1 MSCEDAPA
9 GHGRRGAKPHALPSG
24 SRRLDRGDTPRP
36 PGEEPGGGRA
46 GPAEPARNTAPETR
60 LTLGQLRTFLAVAS
74 TGSVRAAA
82 DQLVVT
88 QPAVSAALAAVRKQV
103 GVALVMRDGRGLR
116 LTPAGEAL
124 AERARAALALLDE
137 AVAAARGEADPD
149 RGRLRLASVTTAG
162 EHLAPPLLASF
173 LADHPEVAV
182 SMEVGNR
189 RRVADLLAHHEVD
202 LAIGGRPPPGA
213 ETLATRANHLV
224 VVGAA
229 GEKQRR
235 RRGRTVTTAD
245 LDMATWLLREPGSGT
260 RATAEALLEELG
272 IAPRIQTFGSN
283 GAVVESVRIGLG
295 ITLISADAVAGHVA
309 AGALEEWEHPGLPVE
324 RPWHL
329 LGRTGEPLA
338 PTPDRFLTHLL
349 DCGWERPGRISQG
362 TA

>member
-1 MSCEDAPA
+1 MQ
-9 GHGRRGAKPHALPSG
+9 
-24 SRRLDRGDTPRP
+24 
-36 PGEEPGGGRA
+36 
-46 GPAEPARNTAPETR
+46 PETR

-88 QPAVSAALAAVRKQV
+88 QPAVSSALAAVRKQV

-116 LTPAGEAL
+116 LTPAGVAL

-173 LADHPEVAV
+173 LADHPEVNV
-182 SMEVGNR
+182 SLEVGNR

-224 VVGAA
+224 VVGAPGYA
-229 GEKQRR
+229 GASRATRR
-235 RRGRTVTTAD
+235 KRALTRAVTKTE
-245 LDMATWLLREPGSGT
+245 LDAATWLLREPGSGT
-260 RATAEALLEELG
+260 RATAEAFLEGLG
-272 IAPRIQTFGSN
+272 IAPRILTFGSN
-283 GAVVESVRIGLG
+283 GAVLESVRIGLG
-295 ITLISADAVAGHVA
+295 VTLTSADAVAGDLA
-309 AGALEEWEHPGLPVE
+309 GGALEEWQHAGLPLQ

-329 LGRTGEPLA
+329 LGRAGEPLA
-338 PTPDRFLTHLL
+338 PTPDRFLAHLL
-349 DCGWERPGRISQG
+349 RSGWKRPI
-362 TA
+362 AAA

>member
-1 MSCEDAPA
+1 MI
-9 GHGRRGAKPHALPSG
+9 
-24 SRRLDRGDTPRP
+24 
-36 PGEEPGGGRA
+36 
-46 GPAEPARNTAPETR
+46 TAPETR

-213 ETLATRANHLV
+213 ETLATRANRLV

-229 GEKQRR
+229 GLPSGLPRRAMPAARNAGSKGAAGRR
-235 RRGRTVTTAD
+235 RAGRKTVTTNE
-245 LDMATWLLREPGSGT
+245 LDSATWLLREPGSGT

-272 IAPRIQTFGSN
+272 VAPRILTFGSN
-283 GAVVESVRIGLG
+283 GSVLESVRIGLG
-295 ITLISADAVAGHVA
+295 ITLISADAVAGDLS
-309 AGALEEWEHPGLPVE
+309 GGGLEEWQHPGLPLE

-329 LGRTGEPLA
+329 LGRAGEPLA
-338 PTPDRFLTHLL
+338 PTPDRFLSHLF
-349 DCGWERPGRISQG
+349 DCGWERPGRNRQG
-362 TA
+362 NA

>member
-1 MSCEDAPA
+1 ME
-9 GHGRRGAKPHALPSG
+9 
-24 SRRLDRGDTPRP
+24 
-36 PGEEPGGGRA
+36 
-46 GPAEPARNTAPETR
+46 PETR

-88 QPAVSAALAAVRKQV
+88 QPAVSSALAAVRKQV

-173 LADHPEVAV
+173 LADHPEVTV
-182 SMEVGNR
+182 SLEVGNR

-213 ETLATRANHLV
+213 ETLAMRANRLV
-224 VVGAA
+224 VVGAPGHA
-229 GEKQRR
+229 SASRPVRR
-235 RRGRTVTTAD
+235 KRALARTVTKTE
-245 LDMATWLLREPGSGT
+245 LDAATWLLREPGSGT

-272 IAPRIQTFGSN
+272 IAPRILTFGSN
-283 GAVVESVRIGLG
+283 GAVLESVRIGLG
-295 ITLISADAVAGHVA
+295 ITLISADAVAGDL
-309 AGALEEWEHPGLPVE
+309 AGGTLEQWEHPGLPLE

-329 LGRTGEPLA
+329 LGRAGEPLA
-338 PTPDRFLTHLL
+338 PTPDRFLAHLL
-349 DCGWERPGRISQG
+349 NSGWKRPIARL
-362 TA
+362 

>member
-1 MSCEDAPA
+1 MSVEQ
-9 GHGRRGAKPHALPSG
+9 
-24 SRRLDRGDTPRP
+24 
-36 PGEEPGGGRA
+36 GEA
-46 GPAEPARNTAPETR
+46 R

-88 QPAVSAALAAVRKQV
+88 QPAVSSALAAVRKQV
-103 GVALVMRDGRGLR
+103 GVALVRREGRGLR

-173 LADHPEVAV
+173 LADHPEVTV
-182 SMEVGNR
+182 SLEVGNR

-202 LAIGGRPPPGA
+202 LAIGGRPQSGA
-213 ETLATRANHLV
+213 ETLAVRPNRLV
-224 VVGAA
+224 VVGAPN
-229 GEKQRR
+229 GG
-235 RRGRTVTTAD
+235 GRAVTRAE
-245 LDMATWLLREPGSGT
+245 LESATWLLREPGSGT
-260 RATAEALLEELG
+260 RATAEVLLEDLG
-272 IAPRIQTFGSN
+272 IAPRILTFGSN

-295 ITLISADAVAGHVA
+295 VTLISADAVAGDLA
-309 AGALEEWEHPGLPVE
+309 GGALEEWTHPGLPIE

-329 LGRTGEPLA
+329 LGRAGEPLA
-338 PTPDRFLTHLL
+338 PTPDRFLAHVLAS
-349 DCGWERPGRISQG
+349 GWDRPVTDRRRRR
-362 TA
+362 

>member
-1 MSCEDAPA
+1 MS
-9 GHGRRGAKPHALPSG
+9 LP
-24 SRRLDRGDTPRP
+24 
-36 PGEEPGGGRA
+36 
-46 GPAEPARNTAPETR
+46 PETR
-60 LTLGQLRTFLAVAS
+60 LTLGQLRTFLAVAA

-88 QPAVSAALAAVRKQV
+88 QPAVSSALAAVRKQV

-173 LADHPEVAV
+173 LADRPEVTV
-182 SMEVGNR
+182 SLEVGNR
-189 RRVADLLAHHEVD
+189 RRVADLLSHHEVD

-213 ETLATRANHLV
+213 ETLAVRANRLV
-224 VVGAA
+224 VVAA
-229 GEKQRR
+229 TSAP
-235 RRGRTVTTAD
+235 RRGRKKVTARPVARAE
-245 LDMATWLLREPGSGT
+245 LEAATWLLREPGSGT

-272 IAPRIQTFGSN
+272 ITPRILTFGSN

-295 ITLISADAVAGHVA
+295 VTLISADAVAGDL
-309 AGALEEWEHPGLPVE
+309 AGGSLEEWEHPGLPIE

-329 LGRTGEPLA
+329 LGRAGEPLA
-338 PTPDRFLTHLL
+338 PTPDRFLAHLFAS
-349 DCGWERPGRISQG
+349 GWERPKRSSIRRR
-362 TA
+362 A

>member
-1 MSCEDAPA
+1 ME
-9 GHGRRGAKPHALPSG
+9 R
-24 SRRLDRGDTPRP
+24 
-36 PGEEPGGGRA
+36 
-46 GPAEPARNTAPETR
+46 PETR

-88 QPAVSAALAAVRKQV
+88 QPAVSSALAAVRKQV

-173 LADHPEVAV
+173 LADHPEVTV
-182 SMEVGNR
+182 SLEVGNR
-189 RRVADLLAHHEVD
+189 RRVADLLSHHEVD

-213 ETLATRANHLV
+213 ETLAVRDNRLV
-224 VVGAA
+224 VVAA
-229 GEKQRR
+229 TRDPQ
-235 RRGRTVTTAD
+235 RGRPKRTAHPVSRAE
-245 LDMATWLLREPGSGT
+245 LAEATWLLREPGSGT

-272 IAPRIQTFGSN
+272 ITPRILTFGSN
-283 GAVVESVRIGLG
+283 GAVLESVRIGLG
-295 ITLISADAVAGHVA
+295 VTLVSDDAAAGHLA
-309 AGALEEWEHPGLPVE
+309 SGALEEWQHSGLPIE

-329 LGRTGEPLA
+329 LGRVGEPLA
-338 PTPDRFLTHLL
+338 PTPDRFLAHLL
-349 DCGWERPGRISQG
+349 ASGWQLPGRSPRRR
-362 TA
+362 A

>member
-1 MSCEDAPA
+1 ME
-9 GHGRRGAKPHALPSG
+9 
-24 SRRLDRGDTPRP
+24 
-36 PGEEPGGGRA
+36 
-46 GPAEPARNTAPETR
+46 PETR

-88 QPAVSAALAAVRKQV
+88 QPAVSSALAAVRKQV

-173 LADHPEVAV
+173 LADHPEVTV
-182 SMEVGNR
+182 SLEVGNR
-189 RRVADLLAHHEVD
+189 RRVADLLSHHEVD

-213 ETLATRANHLV
+213 ETLAVRANRLV
-224 VVGAA
+224 VVAAATGA
-229 GEKQRR
+229 RR
-235 RRGRTVTTAD
+235 RRRTARAVTKAE
-245 LDMATWLLREPGSGT
+245 LAAATWLLREPGSGT

-272 IAPRIQTFGSN
+272 ITPRILTFGSN

-295 ITLISADAVAGHVA
+295 VTLISADAVAGDL
-309 AGALEEWEHPGLPVE
+309 AGGGLEEWEHPGLPIE

-329 LGRTGEPLA
+329 LGRAGEPLA
-338 PTPDRFLTHLL
+338 PTPERFLTHLL
-349 DCGWERPGRISQG
+349 NSGWTRPSEAA
-362 TA
+362 TAAS

>member
-1 MSCEDAPA
+1 MSSFP
-9 GHGRRGAKPHALPSG
+9 GTGAEA
-24 SRRLDRGDTPRP
+24 
-36 PGEEPGGGRA
+36 
-46 GPAEPARNTAPETR
+46 TR

-82 DQLVVT
+82 EQLVVT
-88 QPAVSAALAAVRKQV
+88 QPAVSSALAAVRKQV

-124 AERARAALALLDE
+124 AQRARAALALLDE

-173 LADHPEVAV
+173 LAGHPEVAV
-182 SMEVGNR
+182 SLEVGNR

-213 ETLATRANHLV
+213 ETLAVQPNHLLV
-224 VVGAA
+224 ISAPTGPAA
-229 GEKQRR
+229 EPGRR
-235 RRGRTVTTAD
+235 RARAVNQAE
-245 LDMATWLLREPGSGT
+245 LDAATWLLREPGSGT
-260 RATAEALLEELG
+260 RATSEALLDGLG
-272 IAPRIQTFGSN
+272 LSPRILTFGSN

-295 ITLISADAVAGHVA
+295 VTLISADAVAGDLES
-309 AGALEEWEHPGLPVE
+309 GALEEWRIPGPPID

-329 LGRTGEPLA
+329 VARAGEPLA
-338 PTPDRFLTHLL
+338 PTPNRFLAHLL
-349 DCGWERPGRISQG
+349 DAGWTRPGPG
-362 TA
+362 A

>member
-1 MSCEDAPA
+1 MSTE
-9 GHGRRGAKPHALPSG
+9 
-24 SRRLDRGDTPRP
+24 
-36 PGEEPGGGRA
+36 
-46 GPAEPARNTAPETR
+46 PETR

-88 QPAVSAALAAVRKQV
+88 QPAVSSALAAVRKQV

-173 LADHPEVAV
+173 LAGHPEVTV
-182 SMEVGNR
+182 SLEVGNR
-189 RRVADLLAHHEVD
+189 RLVADLLAHHEFDV
-202 LAIGGRPPPGA
+202 AIGGRPPPGA
-213 ETLATRANHLV
+213 ETLAVRPNRLIV
-224 VVGAA
+224 VAA
-229 GEKQRR
+229 PGLSRS
-235 RRGRTVTTAD
+235 GGLAA
-245 LDMATWLLREPGSGT
+245 ATWLLREPGSGT
-260 RATAEALLEELG
+260 RATAEAFLDGAG
-272 IAPRIQTFGSN
+272 IAPRILTFGSN

-295 ITLISADAVAGHVA
+295 VTLISADAVAGHLA
-309 AGALEEWEHPGLPVE
+309 AGALVEWQHPGLPIE

-329 LGRTGEPLA
+329 LGRAGEPLA
-338 PTPDRFLTHLL
+338 PTPDRFLAHLL
-349 DCGWERPGRISQG
+349 DRGWKRPGRKPRG
-362 TA
+362 RGA

>member
-1 MSCEDAPA
+1 M
-9 GHGRRGAKPHALPSG
+9 ALP
-24 SRRLDRGDTPRP
+24 
-36 PGEEPGGGRA
+36 
-46 GPAEPARNTAPETR
+46 PETR
-60 LTLGQLRTFLAVAS
+60 LTLGQLRTFLAVAA

-88 QPAVSAALAAVRKQV
+88 QPAVSSALAAVRKQV

-173 LADHPEVAV
+173 LADHPEVNV
-182 SMEVGNR
+182 SLEVGNR
-189 RRVADLLAHHEVD
+189 RRVADLLSHHEVD

-213 ETLATRANHLV
+213 ETLATRANRLV
-224 VVGAA
+224 VVGAPGLRSGVPHRRARA
-229 GEKQRR
+229 G
-235 RRGRTVTTAD
+235 GRAVTTPE
-245 LDMATWLLREPGSGT
+245 LDAATWLLREPGSGT

-272 IAPRIQTFGSN
+272 IAPRILTFGSN
-283 GAVVESVRIGLG
+283 GAVLESVRIGLG
-295 ITLISADAVAGHVA
+295 VTLTSADAVAGDL
-309 AGALEEWEHPGLPVE
+309 AGGSLDEWQHPGLPIE

-329 LGRTGEPLA
+329 LSRAGEPLA
-338 PTPDRFLTHLL
+338 PTPDRFLAHLFA
-349 DCGWERPGRISQG
+349 CGWERPGRSS
-362 TA
+362 ARRRA

>member
-1 MSCEDAPA
+1 ME
-9 GHGRRGAKPHALPSG
+9 
-24 SRRLDRGDTPRP
+24 
-36 PGEEPGGGRA
+36 
-46 GPAEPARNTAPETR
+46 PETR

-88 QPAVSAALAAVRKQV
+88 QPAVSSALAAVRKQV
-103 GVALVMRDGRGLR
+103 GVPLVMRDGRGLR
-116 LTPAGEAL
+116 LTPAGTAL

-173 LADHPEVAV
+173 LADHPEATV
-182 SMEVGNR
+182 SLEVGNR

-213 ETLATRANHLV
+213 ETLATRANRLV
-224 VVGAA
+224 VVAA
-229 GEKQRR
+229 PGLHSGIPHRAMPAVRNASSGGGTRR
-235 RRGRTVTTAD
+235 KRPPARRVTTAE
-245 LDMATWLLREPGSGT
+245 LDRATWLLREPGSGT

-272 IAPRIQTFGSN
+272 IAPRILTFGSN
-283 GAVVESVRIGLG
+283 GAVLESVRIGLG
-295 ITLISADAVAGHVA
+295 ITLISVDAIAGDLA
-309 AGALEEWEHPGLPVE
+309 AGALEEWQHPGLPIE

-329 LGRTGEPLA
+329 LGRAGEPLA
-338 PTPDRFLTHLL
+338 PTPERFLGHLL
-349 DCGWERPGRISQG
+349 NSGWV
-362 TA
+362 

>member
-1 MSCEDAPA
+1 MAIQ
-9 GHGRRGAKPHALPSG
+9 
-24 SRRLDRGDTPRP
+24 
-36 PGEEPGGGRA
+36 
-46 GPAEPARNTAPETR
+46 PETR

-82 DQLVVT
+82 EQLVVT

-137 AVAAARGEADPD
+137 AVAAARGEADPA

-173 LADHPEVAV
+173 LSDHPEVAV

-213 ETLATRANHLV
+213 ETLATRANRLV
-224 VVGAA
+224 VVAA
-229 GEKQRR
+229 RRKQARVRR
-235 RRGRTVTTAD
+235 VTTAD
-245 LDMATWLLREPGSGT
+245 LDMATRLLREPGSGT
-260 RATAEALLEELG
+260 RATAEAWLEEFG

-295 ITLISADAVAGHVA
+295 ITLISADAVAGHLA
-309 AGALEEWEHPGLPVE
+309 AGALEEWQHPGLPLD

-349 DCGWERPGRISQG
+349 DCGWERPGRIRQG
-362 TA
+362 NA

>member
-1 MSCEDAPA
+1 ME
-9 GHGRRGAKPHALPSG
+9 
-24 SRRLDRGDTPRP
+24 
-36 PGEEPGGGRA
+36 
-46 GPAEPARNTAPETR
+46 PETR

-88 QPAVSAALAAVRKQV
+88 QPAVSSALAAVRKQV

-162 EHLAPPLLASF
+162 EHLAPPLLAAF
-173 LADHPEVAV
+173 LAGHPEVTV
-182 SMEVGNR
+182 SLEVGNR

-202 LAIGGRPPPGA
+202 LAIGGRPPVGA
-213 ETLATRANHLV
+213 ETLAVRPNRLIV
-224 VVGAA
+224 VAA
-229 GEKQRR
+229 PGLSPS
-235 RRGRTVTTAD
+235 GG
-245 LDMATWLLREPGSGT
+245 LDAATWLLREPGSGT
-260 RATAEALLEELG
+260 RATAEAFLDGAG
-272 IAPRIQTFGSN
+272 IAPRILTFGSN

-295 ITLISADAVAGHVA
+295 VTLISADAVAGDLA
-309 AGALEEWEHPGLPVE
+309 AGALVEWQHPGLPIE

-329 LGRTGEPLA
+329 LGRAGEPLA
-338 PTPDRFLTHLL
+338 PTPDRFLAHLL
-349 DCGWERPGRISQG
+349 DSGWKRPGRKPRG
-362 TA
+362 RGA

>member
-1 MSCEDAPA
+1 ME
-9 GHGRRGAKPHALPSG
+9 
-24 SRRLDRGDTPRP
+24 
-36 PGEEPGGGRA
+36 
-46 GPAEPARNTAPETR
+46 PETR

-88 QPAVSAALAAVRKQV
+88 QPAVSSALAAVRKQV

-173 LADHPEVAV
+173 LADHPEVTV
-182 SMEVGNR
+182 SLEVGNR
-189 RRVADLLAHHEVD
+189 RRVADLLSHHEVD

-213 ETLATRANHLV
+213 ETLATRANRLV
-224 VVGAA
+224 VVSAPR
-229 GEKQRR
+229 GELADARV
-235 RRGRTVTTAD
+235 VTRLELEA
-245 LDMATWLLREPGSGT
+245 ATWLLREPGSGT
-260 RATAEALLEELG
+260 RATAEVLLEALG
-272 IAPRIQTFGSN
+272 ITPRILTFGSN

-295 ITLISADAVAGHVA
+295 VTLISADAVAGHL
-309 AGALEEWEHPGLPVE
+309 GGGLEEWQHPGLPIE

-329 LGRTGEPLA
+329 LARAGEPLA
-338 PTPDRFLTHLL
+338 PTPDRFLAHLL
-349 DCGWERPGRISQG
+349 DCGWERPGRNRKKRG
-362 TA
+362 RA

>member
-1 MSCEDAPA
+1 ME
-9 GHGRRGAKPHALPSG
+9 
-24 SRRLDRGDTPRP
+24 
-36 PGEEPGGGRA
+36 
-46 GPAEPARNTAPETR
+46 PETR

-88 QPAVSAALAAVRKQV
+88 QPAVSSALAAVRKQV

-116 LTPAGEAL
+116 LTPAGVAL

-173 LADHPEVAV
+173 LADHPEVTV
-182 SMEVGNR
+182 SLEVGNR

-213 ETLATRANHLV
+213 ATLAVRANRLV
-224 VVGAA
+224 VVAA
-229 GEKQRR
+229 PPASRR
-235 RRGRTVTTAD
+235 RRRATRVVTEAE
-245 LDMATWLLREPGSGT
+245 LAAATWLLREPGSGT
-260 RATAEALLEELG
+260 RATAEAFLEESG
-272 IAPRIQTFGSN
+272 IAPRILTFGSN

-295 ITLISADAVAGHVA
+295 ITLISTDAVAGDL
-309 AGALEEWEHPGLPVE
+309 AGGGLEEWQHPGLPLE

-329 LGRTGEPLA
+329 LGRAGEPLA
-338 PTPDRFLTHLL
+338 PTPERFLAHLL
-349 DCGWERPGRISQG
+349 NSGWKQVP
-362 TA
+362 

>member
-1 MSCEDAPA
+1 MPI
-9 GHGRRGAKPHALPSG
+9 P
-24 SRRLDRGDTPRP
+24 
-36 PGEEPGGGRA
+36 
-46 GPAEPARNTAPETR
+46 APETR
-60 LTLGQLRTFLAVAS
+60 LTLGQLRTFLAVAA

-88 QPAVSAALAAVRKQV
+88 QPAVSSALAAVRKQV

-173 LADHPEVAV
+173 LADRPEVNV
-182 SMEVGNR
+182 SLEVGNR

-202 LAIGGRPPPGA
+202 LAIGGRPAPGA
-213 ETLATRANHLV
+213 ETLAVRANRLV
-224 VVGAA
+224 VVAA
-229 GEKQRR
+229 APDRPRGSRR
-235 RRGRTVTTAD
+235 KAAARPVHLPELAE
-245 LDMATWLLREPGSGT
+245 ATWLLREPGSGT

-272 IAPRIQTFGSN
+272 ITPRILTFGSN
-283 GAVVESVRIGLG
+283 GAVLESVRIGLG
-295 ITLISADAVAGHVA
+295 VTLISADAVAGDLA
-309 AGALEEWEHPGLPVE
+309 GGALQEWQHPGLPIE

-329 LGRTGEPLA
+329 LGRAGEPLA
-338 PTPDRFLTHLL
+338 PTPDRFLAHLFAS
-349 DCGWERPGRISQG
+349 GWERPRRSS
-362 TA
+362 ARRRA